1 MDRLRSLEV
10 FATTADRL
18 SFADAARELKLTR
31 AMVSKHI
38 ADLEGRLGVR
48 LFNRTTRRV
57 SLTEAGRALAERA
70 SAVIDAVNE
79 TEDAL
84 RDMQTVLKGRL
95 RVNAPV
101 SFGSQQLAP
110 LIARFLGENPGVEI
124 DLTLNDRSVDLV
136 EEGYDIVIRIG
147 VPADS
152 SLIARRLA
160 PARLVIVGSP
170 EYLRRNGMPKTPA
183 DLKRH
188 NCLGYAY
195 WSLRDEWHLMTPQG
209 KLERVKV
216 SGSLVANNGDALRIA
231 ALEGVGLIQQPTF
244 SVCEDLAD
252 GSLVQVLTNHTIR
265 ELTVHALYAP
275 GAAPN
280 AKVRAFIDMLAKAWG
295 GDPPWDREAKRKAA
309 KTAAK
314 AGRYT
319 QAR

>member
-1 MDRLRSLEV
+1 MDRFRSLEV
-10 FATTADRL
+10 FAATAEQL
-18 SFADAARELKLTR
+18 SFAAAARELKLTR

-48 LFNRTTRRV
+48 LFHRTTRRV
-57 SLTEAGRALAERA
+57 NLTEAGRALAERA
-70 SAVIDAVNE
+70 SNVIDAVNE
-79 TEDAL
+79 TEDAV
-84 RDMQTVLKGRL
+84 RDLQTVLKGRL

-110 LIARFLGENPGVEI
+110 LIARFLGDNPGVEI
-124 DLTLNDRSVDLV
+124 DLTLNDRAVDLV

-160 PARLVIVGSP
+160 PARLMIVGSP
-170 EYLRRNGMPKTPA
+170 DYLRRNGMPKTPD

-195 WSLRDEWHLMTPQG
+195 WSLRDEWHITTPRG

-216 SGSLVANNGDALRIA
+216 TGSLVANNGDALRVA

-244 SVCEDLAD
+244 SVCNDLRD
-252 GSLVQVLTNHTIR
+252 GRLVQVLPEHTIR

-280 AKVRAFIDMLAKAWG
+280 AKVRALIDLMARAWAG
-295 GDPPWDREAKRKAA
+295 EPPWEVNAKPSRRSR
-309 KTAAK
+309 
-314 AGRYT
+314 G
-319 QAR
+319 

>member
-10 FATTADRL
+10 FAKTAERL
-18 SFADAARELKLTR
+18 SFAAAARDLKLTR
-31 AMVSKHI
+31 AMVSKQI
-38 ADLEGRLGVR
+38 GDLEARLGVR
-48 LFNRTTRRV
+48 LFHRTTRRV
-57 SLTEAGRALAERA
+57 NLTEAGRALAERA
-70 SAVIDAVNE
+70 AAAIDAVNE
-79 TEDAL
+79 TEDAV
-84 RDMQTVLKGRL
+84 RDLQTVLKGRL

-110 LIARFLGENPGVEI
+110 LIARFLGDNPGVEI
-124 DLTLNDRSVDLV
+124 DLTLNDRAVDLV
-136 EEGYDIVIRIG
+136 EEGYDIVIRVG

-160 PARLVIVGSP
+160 PARLMIVGSP
-170 EYLRRNGMPKTPA
+170 DYLRRNGMPKTPI

-195 WSLRDEWHLMTPQG
+195 WSLRDEWHVTTPRG

-216 SGSLVANNGDALRIA
+216 SGSLVANNGDALRVA
-231 ALEGVGLIQQPTF
+231 ALEGVGLIQQPAF
-244 SVCEDLAD
+244 SICDDLRA
-252 GSLVQVLTNHTIR
+252 GRLVHVLPDHTIR

-280 AKVRAFIDMLAKAWG
+280 AKLRALIDMLAKAWAG
-295 GDPPWDREAKRKAA
+295 EPPWERAA
-309 KTAAK
+309 RTAAK

-319 QAR
+319 RAR

>member
-1 MDRLRSLEV
+1 MDRFRSLEV
-10 FATTADRL
+10 FAATAERL
-18 SFADAARELKLTR
+18 SFAAAARDLKLTR

-38 ADLEGRLGVR
+38 ADLEARLGVR
-48 LFNRTTRRV
+48 LFHRTTRRA

-70 SAVIDAVNE
+70 SHVIDAVNE
-79 TEDAL
+79 TEDAV
-84 RDMQTVLKGRL
+84 RDLQTVLKGRL

-110 LIARFLGENPGVEI
+110 LIARFLGDNPGVEI
-124 DLTLNDRSVDLV
+124 DLTLNDRAVDLV

-160 PARLVIVGSP
+160 PAQLMIVGSP

-195 WSLRDEWHLMTPQG
+195 WSLRDEWHVTTPRG

-216 SGSLVANNGDALRIA
+216 TGSLVANNGDALRVA
-231 ALEGVGLIQQPTF
+231 ALEGVGLIQQPSF
-244 SVCEDLAD
+244 SICEDLRS
-252 GSLVQVLTNHTIR
+252 GRLVQVLPDHTIR

-280 AKVRAFIDMLAKAWG
+280 AKVRALIDLLAKAWAG
-295 GDPPWDREAKRKAA
+295 EPPWERAA
-309 KTAAK
+309 KTVAT

-319 QAR
+319 RAR